1 MLKRKRENAR
11 ANYSRKRLFCTGRER
26 GIFDRGKKKEEKEKR
41 KRKERYT

>member
-26 GIFDRGKKKEEKEKR
+26 RIFDRGKKRRRKTKR